1 MHDFTLSCG
10 QHFPQ
15 GFFYVPLTPNS
26 GRPQDRAG
34 EALLPSSWTGRL
46 DWQWPCPE
54 LGLPA
59 GVGSTGRGGE
69 GTWRGDCRS
78 GCRLRV
84 RRRRGPRGVLGLG
97 SLVSSAGAVPAS
109 QGMGGAQQKVK
120 GSPSGTYINQ
130 WTGRREAADEGP
142 TDGRA
147 EIQVCRGCPGDLGEQ
162 PEDKAGLRTKRK
174 ILATVVVMRVP

>member
-1 MHDFTLSCG
+1 M
-10 QHFPQ
+10 
-15 GFFYVPLTPNS
+15 
-26 GRPQDRAG
+26 
-34 EALLPSSWTGRL
+34 EGRL
-46 DWQWPCPE
+46 P
-54 LGLPA
+54 LGLQTS
-59 GVGSTGRGGE
+59 GKEEEGS
-69 GTWRGDCRS
+69 
-78 GCRLRV
+78 
-84 RRRRGPRGVLGLG
+84 PGVLGLG
-97 SLVSSAGAVPAS
+97 SLVRSAGAVPAS
-109 QGMGGAQQKVK
+109 QGMGGAQEKVK